1 MILDCTARRSGSPGD
16 APPQLVFLGAGILY
30 ATLLFFACGF
40 RIGTPPPTLGGFFV
54 LGFLALFLGLAHG
67 ALTGLAA
74 GLVGHLLR
82 SDRWPLVFDVLVAFA
97 LGGFY
102 ATLGLSLYKFK
113 VAGSHLRFED
123 LWFVFGS
130 LRQLGDE
137 GSAQERMLLLTTV
150 LLPIGLAV
158 PFLAALRWSRAVGCS
173 GGTRARGAASG
184 DLCDVGPCQLAAL
197 GGVAVAA
204 ILLLC
209 WRYPYA
215 RYATWTLAP
224 ETSWIARR
232 LAGDLPGSPGGR
244 TPKQAFVPDPAT
256 LGTIGTWRPPRSFR
270 RDNVVVLM
278 LESVPWSRL
287 FGPLARA
294 EATPRMN
301 ALAAESI
308 VFARAYATAT
318 HSDYA
323 QTSILAALHPRKF
336 ERHDY
341 FIDLAYPRTLIW
353 DLLRPA
359 GYRTAMFSC
368 QNEGWGN
375 MQAFLLTPGLE
386 LFRHSPDW
394 PAAPRRGDGAES
406 KVFEPTPVAAF
417 GDWLEGVRG
426 GPFLAYLNFQATHYP
441 YVIPP
446 DAAPLYQPSTID
458 FPTTFL
464 SYPTDRIPVME
475 NRFYNALHTVD
486 TAVGEVVDR
495 LRAAG
500 VWDHTVLLVVSDHG
514 EAFYEHGIPT
524 HGTML
529 LEEQIRTA
537 AFLRLP
543 NEPARVVTEPV
554 SVLDLV
560 PAVASFLELPP
571 HGNFQGRA
579 DILAPGYSAKGR
591 PLLLTIQ
598 GITREDAVLED
609 DWKLL
614 LNHDRRELALFD
626 LARDPGELHNLAA
639 TEPARL
645 AALRQRLESLLAAQ
659 LAYYRDRGWES
670 GWYPP
675 KLP

>member
-1 MILDCTARRSGSPGD
+1 MRRPAPISQTASLDNPALP
-16 APPQLVFLGAGILY
+16 VFLGAGTIY
-30 ATLLFFACGF
+30 AGALFWSCGF
-40 RIGTPPPTLGGFFV
+40 RFTPPPQTLGGYFV

-67 ALTGLAA
+67 ALTALAA
-74 GLVGHLLR
+74 ALLAR
-82 SDRWPLVFDVLVAFA
+82 LPGARHWPRAFDAGVA
-97 LGGFY
+97 LGLGFFY
-102 ATLGLSLYKFK
+102 SGLGLSLVKF
-113 VAGSHLRFED
+113 GMTRSHLRFED

-130 LRQLGDE
+130 LRQVGAE
-137 GSAQERMLLLTTV
+137 GSAQERALLLATG
-150 LLPIGLAV
+150 LLPFVLAAI
-158 PFLAALRWSRAVGCS
+158 FFAALRRARRRAAATTAAVGADS
-173 GGTRARGAASG
+173 
-184 DLCDVGPCQLAAL
+184 LALLA
-197 GGVAVAA
+197 GVALAA

-215 RYATWTLAP
+215 RFVAGTQVP
-224 ETSWIARR
+224 ETSWLARQWSSGATFAGR
-232 LAGDLPGSPGGR
+232 SGDGAALAF
-244 TPKQAFVPDPAT
+244 TPDPARSAR
-256 LGTIGTWRPPRSFR
+256 IGTFPMPADFR

-287 FGPLARA
+287 FGPLARP

-308 VFARAYATAT
+308 VFSRAYASAT

-336 ERHDY
+336 PRHDY

-359 GYRTAMFSC
+359 GYRTALFSC

-375 MQAFLLTPGLE
+375 MQAFLKTPGLE

-394 PAAPRRGDGAES
+394 PAAPRRGEGAES
-406 KVFEPTPVAAF
+406 KVFEPAPIAAF
-417 GDWLEGVRG
+417 RDWLSTSKD

-446 DAAPLYQPSTID
+446 GSPPFYEPSAID

-464 SYPTDRIPVME
+464 SYPADKIPVME

-486 TAVGEVVDR
+486 AAVGDVVDA

-500 VWDHTVLLVVSDHG
+500 VWERTVLLVVSDHG
-514 EAFYEHGIPT
+514 EAFYEHGVPT
-524 HGTML
+524 HGTTL

-543 NEPARVVTEPV
+543 GPASAATARVVSEPI

-560 PAVASFLELPP
+560 PAVATFLGLPS
-571 HGNFQGRA
+571 HGNFQGRSDVLDPA
-579 DILAPGYSAKGR
+579 YSAQGR
-591 PLLLTIQ
+591 PLWFTIQ
-598 GITREDAVLED
+598 GITQEDGLLVD
-609 DWKLL
+609 GWKLL
-614 LNHDRRELALFD
+614 ENRDRRELALFD
-626 LARDPGELHNLAA
+626 LARDPGERTNLAGS
-639 TEPARL
+639 EPAKRTALERRL
-645 AALRQRLESLLAAQ
+645 DALLADQ
-659 LAYYRDRGWES
+659 LAYSRDRGWES

>member
-1 MILDCTARRSGSPGD
+1 LP
-16 APPQLVFLGAGILY
+16 VFLGAGLIY
-30 ATLLFFACGF
+30 ATALFAACGF
-40 RIGTPPPTLGGFFV
+40 QFTPPPPTYGAWAV
-54 LGFLALFLGLAHG
+54 LAFLALFLGLAHG
-67 ALTGLAA
+67 ALTALAA
-74 GLVGHLLR
+74 DRLACLVRAGRWLR
-82 SDRWPLVFDVLVAFA
+82 GFDLLVA
-97 LGGFY
+97 LGLGLFY
-102 ATLGLSLYKFK
+102 AGLGLSLLKFHLT
-113 VAGSHLRFED
+113 GSHLRFED

-130 LRQLGDE
+130 LRQVAAE
-137 GSAQERMLLLTTV
+137 GSARERAMLRATV
-150 LLPIGLAV
+150 LLPLGLAAV
-158 PFLAALRWSRAVGCS
+158 SFAALRQARRRSPAGAGAGSLALLAGVALAAL
-173 GGTRARGAASG
+173 
-184 DLCDVGPCQLAAL
+184 
-197 GGVAVAA
+197 
-204 ILLLC
+204 LLLG

-215 RYATWTLAP
+215 RTVLGTQAP
-224 ETSWIARR
+224 ETSWLARQWSGRTALAR
-232 LAGDLPGSPGGR
+232 LAGD
-244 TPKQAFVPDPAT
+244 TPPRAFTPDPARQAR
-256 LGTIGTWRPPRSFR
+256 IAPIAPPAAFR
-270 RDNVVVLM
+270 RDNVVVVM

-287 FGPLARA
+287 FGPESRP

-308 VFARAYATAT
+308 VFARAYASAT

-341 FIDLAYPRTLIW
+341 IIDLAYPRTLIW

-375 MQAFLLTPGLE
+375 MQAFLRTPGLE

-394 PAAPRRGDGAES
+394 PDAPRRGEGAES

-417 GDWLEGVRG
+417 GDWLKGVQG
-426 GPFLAYLNFQATHYP
+426 GTFLAYLNFQATHYP

-446 DAAPLYQPSTID
+446 GSTPLYEPQAID

-464 SYPTDRIPVME
+464 SYPADKIPVME

-486 TAVGEVVDR
+486 AAVGEVVDA

-500 VWDHTVLLVVSDHG
+500 VWERTVLLVVSDHG
-514 EAFYEHGIPT
+514 EAFYEHGVPT

-537 AFLRLP
+537 AFARLP
-543 NEPARVVTEPV
+543 GAAPRVVDEPV

-560 PAVASFLELPP
+560 PAVAGFLGLPP

-579 DILAPGYSAKGR
+579 DILDSGYSARGR
-591 PLLLTIQ
+591 PFLFTIQ

-626 LARDPGELHNLAA
+626 LARDPGERQNLAA
-639 TEPARL
+639 TEPARRMALERRL
-645 AALRQRLESLLAAQ
+645 ATLLGDQ
-659 LAYYRDRGWES
+659 LAYFRDRGWES

>member
-1 MILDCTARRSGSPGD
+1 MANFALP
-16 APPQLVFLGAGILY
+16 VFLGAGMVY
-30 ATLLFFACGF
+30 AGVLFWACGYRF
-40 RIGTPPPTLGGFFV
+40 SAPPPTLGGYFV
-54 LGFLALFLGLAHG
+54 LAFLALFLGLAHG
-67 ALTGLAA
+67 ALTALAA
-74 GLVGHLLR
+74 GMAGR
-82 SDRWPLVFDVLVAFA
+82 LVAAHRWRRAFDA
-97 LGGFY
+97 LVAATLGAFY
-102 ATLGLSLYKFK
+102 SWLGLSLWKFA
-113 VAGSHLRFED
+113 VTRSHLRFED

-130 LRQLGDE
+130 LRQIGAE
-137 GSAQERMLLLTTV
+137 GSAQEKGLLFATV
-150 LLPIGLAV
+150 LLPLGLSLAF
-158 PFLAALRWSRAVGCS
+158 FLALRWVRRRTVSPI
-173 GGTRARGAASG
+173 GAGA
-184 DLCDVGPCQLAAL
+184 LTLLA
-197 GGVAVAA
+197 GVALAGV
-204 ILLLC
+204 LLLC

-215 RYATWTLAP
+215 RFVAGTQVP
-224 ETSWIARR
+224 ETSWLARQWSGGKTFAR
-232 LAGDLPGSPGGR
+232 LSGDR
-244 TPKQAFVPDPAT
+244 TALAFTPDPARSAR
-256 LGTIGTWRPPRSFR
+256 IGAFPIPADFR

-287 FGPLARA
+287 FGPLARP

-308 VFARAYATAT
+308 VFARAYASAT

-336 ERHDY
+336 DRHDY
-341 FIDLAYPRTLIW
+341 FVDLAYPRTLIW

-359 GYRTAMFSC
+359 GYRTALFSC

-375 MQAFLLTPGLE
+375 MQAFLKTPGLE

-394 PAAPRRGDGAES
+394 PEAPRRGEGAES

-417 GDWLEGVRG
+417 REWLGAAKD

-446 DAAPLYQPSTID
+446 GSPQLYEPSAID

-464 SYPTDRIPVME
+464 SYPADKIPVME

-486 TAVGEVVDR
+486 AAVGEVVDA

-500 VWDHTVLLVVSDHG
+500 VWERTVLLVVSDHG
-514 EAFYEHGIPT
+514 EAFYEHGVPT
-524 HGTML
+524 HGTTL

-543 NEPARVVTEPV
+543 GPASTATARVVTEPV

-560 PAVASFLELPP
+560 PAVARFLGLPP
-571 HGNFQGRA
+571 HGNFQGRM
-579 DILAPGYSAKGR
+579 DILDPAYSAQGR
-591 PLLLTIQ
+591 PLWFTIQ
-598 GITREDAVLED
+598 GITQEDGLVVD
-609 DWKLL
+609 GWKLL
-614 LNHDRRELALFD
+614 ENHDRRERALFD
-626 LARDPGELHNLAA
+626 LTADPGELHNLAA
-639 TEPARL
+639 SEPARL
-645 AALRQRLESLLAAQ
+645 ATLDHQLATLLAEQ
-659 LAYYRDRGWES
+659 LAYYHDRGWES

>member
-1 MILDCTARRSGSPGD
+1 MRTAREAAHDDPPSSVFLAAALVYAAGFFWLAAFRLPPGPASPGGYLV
-16 APPQLVFLGAGILY
+16 LVF
-30 ATLLFFACGF
+30 F
-40 RIGTPPPTLGGFFV
+40 
-54 LGFLALFLGLAHG
+54 ALFLALAHG
-67 ALTGLAA
+67 ALTALAARFVARLPGLASRPA
-74 GLVGHLLR
+74 SSDLL
-82 SDRWPLVFDVLVAFA
+82 AA
-97 LGGFY
+97 LGL
-102 ATLGLSLYKFK
+102 ATLYSWLGLSLGKFTF
-113 VAGSHLRFED
+113 ARSHLRVED

-130 LRQLGDE
+130 LRQVGAE
-137 GSAQERMLLLTTV
+137 GSSEERAILLATLLAPVALTALFYAGLRGARRRSSASRAPAGALV
-150 LLPIGLAV
+150 RLAV
-158 PFLAALRWSRAVGCS
+158 VALAALA
-173 GGTRARGAASG
+173 
-184 DLCDVGPCQLAAL
+184 
-197 GGVAVAA
+197 
-204 ILLLC
+204 LLC

-215 RYATWTLAP
+215 RFVAGTQAP
-224 ETSWIARR
+224 ETSFLARQWGGATAVGR
-232 LAGDLPGSPGGR
+232 LAGNAPALVF
-244 TPKQAFVPDPAT
+244 TPDPNRSAR
-256 LGTIGTWRPPRSFR
+256 IGSVAPAPPAALAR
-270 RDNVVVLM
+270 RDNVVILM

-287 FGPLARA
+287 FGPLARP

-308 VFARAYATAT
+308 VFARAYASAT

-336 ERHDY
+336 DRHDY

-359 GYRTAMFSC
+359 GYRTALFSC

-375 MQAFLLTPGLE
+375 MQAFLRTPGLE

-406 KVFEPTPVAAF
+406 KVFETTPVTAF
-417 GDWLEGVRG
+417 RDWLAGTKD

-446 DAAPLYQPSTID
+446 GATPLYEPSTID

-464 SYPTDRIPVME
+464 SYPAAKIPVME
-475 NRFYNALHTVD
+475 NRFYNALQTVD
-486 TAVGEVVDR
+486 AAVGGVVEA

-500 VWDHTVLLVVSDHG
+500 VWERTILLVVSDHG
-514 EAFYEHGIPT
+514 EAFYEHGVPT
-524 HGTML
+524 HGTTL

-543 NEPARVVTEPV
+543 GPGPDSAPRVVGEPV

-560 PAVASFLELPP
+560 PAVAHYLGLPP
-571 HGNFQGRA
+571 HGNFQGRY
-579 DILAPGYSAKGR
+579 DILDPGYRAQGR
-591 PLLLTIQ
+591 PFLFTIQ
-598 GITREDAVLED
+598 GITQEDGLLLD

-614 LNHDRRELALFD
+614 ENRDRRELALFD
-626 LARDPGELHNLAA
+626 LARDPGERRNLAGS
-639 TEPARL
+639 EPARRG
-645 AALRQRLESLLAAQ
+645 ALEQRLDALLAEQ

-675 KLP
+675 RLP

>member
-1 MILDCTARRSGSPGD
+1 MRRPAPISQTASLDNPALP
-16 APPQLVFLGAGILY
+16 VFLGAGTIY
-30 ATLLFFACGF
+30 AGALFWSCGF
-40 RIGTPPPTLGGFFV
+40 RFTPPPQTLGGYFV

-67 ALTGLAA
+67 ALTALAA
-74 GLVGHLLR
+74 ALLAR
-82 SDRWPLVFDVLVAFA
+82 LPGARPWPRTFDAGVA
-97 LGGFY
+97 LGLGFFY
-102 ATLGLSLYKFK
+102 SGLGLSLVKF
-113 VAGSHLRFED
+113 GMTRSHLRFED

-130 LRQLGDE
+130 LRQVGAE
-137 GSAQERMLLLTTV
+137 GSAQERALLLATG
-150 LLPIGLAV
+150 LLPFVLAAI
-158 PFLAALRWSRAVGCS
+158 FFAALRRA
-173 GGTRARGAASG
+173 RRRGAATTAA
-184 DLCDVGPCQLAAL
+184 VGADSLALLA
-197 GGVAVAA
+197 GVALAA

-215 RYATWTLAP
+215 RFVAGTQVP
-224 ETSWIARR
+224 ETSWLARQWSSGATFASR
-232 LAGDLPGSPGGR
+232 SGDGAALAF
-244 TPKQAFVPDPAT
+244 TPDPARSAR
-256 LGTIGTWRPPRSFR
+256 IGTFPMPADFR

-287 FGPLARA
+287 FGPLARP

-308 VFARAYATAT
+308 VFSRAYASAT

-336 ERHDY
+336 PRHDY

-359 GYRTAMFSC
+359 GYRTALFSC

-375 MQAFLLTPGLE
+375 MQAFLKTPGLE

-394 PAAPRRGDGAES
+394 PAAPRRGEGAES
-406 KVFEPTPVAAF
+406 KVFEPAPIAAF
-417 GDWLEGVRG
+417 RDWLSTSKD

-446 DAAPLYQPSTID
+446 GSPPFYEPSAID

-464 SYPTDRIPVME
+464 SYPADKIPVME

-486 TAVGEVVDR
+486 AAVGDVVDA

-500 VWDHTVLLVVSDHG
+500 VWERTVLLVVSDHG
-514 EAFYEHGIPT
+514 EAFYEHGVPT
-524 HGTML
+524 HGTTL

-543 NEPARVVTEPV
+543 GPGTESTARIITEPV

-560 PAVASFLELPP
+560 PAVAHFLGLPP
-571 HGNFQGRA
+571 HGNFQGRD
-579 DILAPGYSAKGR
+579 DILAPGYSAQGR
-591 PLLLTIQ
+591 PFLFTIQ
-598 GITREDAVLED
+598 GITQEDALLED

-614 LNHDRRELALFD
+614 ENRDRRERALFD
-626 LARDPGELHNLAA
+626 LATDPGELHNLAA
-639 TEPARL
+639 AEPAKRTALEQRL
-645 AALRQRLESLLAAQ
+645 ADLLADQ